1 MALKILHGVD
11 VGRVSQAFHLQ
22 DHLGVELHPEMVLEV
37 ECLGD
42 PADVDTVEDLERH
55 RLGAAPPP

>member
-1 MALKILHGVD
+1 MQ
-11 VGRVSQAFHLQ
+11 R
-22 DHLGVELHPEMVLEV
+22 HPEMVLEV

-55 RLGAAPPP
+55 RLGAVPPG